1 MEDILASI
9 LKKSSD
15 LSDRYTALKVELED
29 TQDERH
35 LLSIEL
41 ENQVK
46 LNQVLH
52 NQIKILK
59 LAENFKNEASGDESS
74 TELKNKIQDFIKE
87 IDKCISL
94 LNS

>member
-1 MEDILASI
+1 MDNLLASI

-15 LSDRYTALKVELED
+15 LSEKYTALKTTLED

-59 LAENFKNEASGDESS
+59 LAENLKNEASDEHSS